1 MRRGILC
8 RSVVCAV
15 FGVIAVSAAFTPSA
29 SAGWL
34 VAEAGDCSTPDLSK
48 PFQPW
53 LDHMS
58 YTPVR
63 DGGLERRGEGWR
75 LTGEARAT
83 WGNEPWLVR
92 DERDSRSL
100 AVPEGSSATTPPQC
114 VGLQE
119 PTLRFF
125 ATGSGAT
132 APYLDVEV
140 LYEDAFGIVRS
151 KWIGFDLGGRWHPT
165 AVMPI
170 SVNLLP
176 LFPGSQTPVAF
187 RFTAVSGDFN
197 LDDVFVDPWAQR

>member
-1 MRRGILC
+1 MWRRVLC
-8 RSVVCAV
+8 TI
-15 FGVIAVSAAFTPSA
+15 FGAMAVSGGVTSSA

-34 VAEAGDCSTPDLSK
+34 VAEAGECAASDLSQ
-48 PFQPW
+48 PFRPW

-63 DGGLERRGEGWR
+63 DGGLERKGEGWR
-75 LTGEARAT
+75 LTREARAV
-83 WGNEPWLVR
+83 WGNEPWVVR
-92 DERDSRSL
+92 DERDARSL

-114 VGLQE
+114 VGLEE

-125 ATGSGAT
+125 ATGSDAT
-132 APYLDVEV
+132 TPHLDVEV

-165 AVMPI
+165 AVMPV

-187 RFTAVSGDFN
+187 RFTAVSGHFN
-197 LDDVFVDPWAQR
+197 IDDVFVDPWAQR